1 MRYPMQI
8 AQDPI
13 SSLVMPLFQLNATNA
28 FVEMLPDELRIK
40 AGSLFD
46 EKFSLSNLGRAELTT
61 WEWYMGLGLRTD
73 FQGTVAPVTS
83 TDKVISIPLLQQK
96 LLFLPILSPL
106 GLQVTC
112 RRLVVSLRDVD
123 TFLTS
128 FNAGRVKPEEG
139 PSSISID

>member
-8 AQDPI
+8 AQDPV
-13 SSLVMPLFQLNATNA
+13 SSLVLPLFQLNATNA
-28 FVEMLPDELRIK
+28 FVEMLPDELRVK

-46 EKFSLSNLGRAELTT
+46 ERFSLSNLGRAELIS

-83 TDKVISIPLLQQK
+83 TEKVIAIPLLQQK
-96 LLFLPILSPL
+96 LLFLPILGPL
-106 GLQVTC
+106 GVQVPC
-112 RRLVVSLRDVD
+112 RRIVVSLRDVD

>member
-106 GLQVTC
+106 GLQVPC

-128 FNAGRVKPEEG
+128 FNAGRVKPEAG

>member
-8 AQDPI
+8 AQDPV
-13 SSLVMPLFQLNATNA
+13 SGLVFPLFQLNASNA
-28 FVEMLPDELRIK
+28 FVEVLPDELRVK
-40 AGSLFD
+40 AGILFD
-46 EKFSLSNLGRAELTT
+46 ERFSLSNLGRAELTT

-83 TDKVISIPLLQQK
+83 TEKVIGIPLLQPKQ
-96 LLFLPILSPL
+96 LFLPILGSL
-106 GLQVTC
+106 GVQVTC
-112 RRLVVSLRDVD
+112 RRLVISLRDVD

-128 FNAGRVKPEEG
+128 FNVGRVKPEDG

>member
-8 AQDPI
+8 AQDPV
-13 SSLVMPLFQLNATNA
+13 SSLVFPLFQLNATNA
-28 FVEMLPDELRIK
+28 FVEMLPDELRVK

-46 EKFSLSNLGRAELTT
+46 ERFSLSNLGRAELIS

-83 TDKVISIPLLQQK
+83 TEKVIAIPLLQQK
-96 LLFLPILSPL
+96 LLFLPILGPL
-106 GLQVTC
+106 GVQVPC
-112 RRLVVSLRDVD
+112 RRIVVSLRDVD

>member
-83 TDKVISIPLLQQK
+83 TDKVIAIPLLQQK
-96 LLFLPILSPL
+96 LLFLPILGPL
-106 GLQVTC
+106 GLQVPC

>member
-8 AQDPI
+8 AQDPL
-13 SSLVMPLFQLNATNA
+13 SSLVLPLFQLNATNA
-28 FVEMLPDELRIK
+28 FVEMVPDELRVK

-46 EKFSLSNLGRAELTT
+46 ERFSLSNLGRAELVS

-83 TDKVISIPLLQQK
+83 TEKVIAIPLLQQK
-96 LLFLPILSPL
+96 VLFLPILGPL
-106 GLQVTC
+106 GVQVPC
-112 RRLVVSLRDVD
+112 RRIVVSLRDVD